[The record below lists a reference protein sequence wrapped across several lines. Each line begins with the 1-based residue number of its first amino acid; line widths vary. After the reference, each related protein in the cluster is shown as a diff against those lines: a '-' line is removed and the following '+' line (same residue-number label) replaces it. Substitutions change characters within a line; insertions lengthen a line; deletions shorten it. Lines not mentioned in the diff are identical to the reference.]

1 MGPFLVAI
9 VAILAWAIVQASRNW
24 ADGASRSAP
33 SAEQQQLLQE
43 VLHELESAKA
53 DRKRLTQRVQNLE
66 AIVTAETFELAKED
80 PAAAAARLDAPKPEI
95 ELPEPDPEATPA
107 ERTEELARRV
117 RS

>member
-24 ADGASRSAP
+24 ASGASRSAP
-33 SAEQQQLLQE
+33 TSEQQQLMQE

-66 AIVTAETFELAKED
+66 AIVTTETFELAKEN
-80 PAAAAARLDAPKPEI
+80 PEAAAARLD
-95 ELPEPDPEATPA
+95 LPEAAADEESPA
-107 ERTEELARRV
+107 DRADRLARRIKQ
-117 RS
+117 

>member
-9 VAILAWAIVQASRNW
+9 VAIIAWAVVQASRNW
-24 ADGASRSAP
+24 AAGASRSAP
-33 SAEQQQLLQE
+33 TAEQQQLLQE

-66 AIVTAETFELAKED
+66 AIVTTETFELARED
-80 PAAAAARLDAPKPEI
+80 SEVAAARLD
-95 ELPEPDPEATPA
+95 LPEPDAELDAEASPA
-107 ERTEELARRV
+107 EQAEQLARRV